1 MYNRFFVFDT
11 LLAKD
16 LGDVDGDIYQLASN
30 DPGLLRISWFAEN
43 ATAHDLSSTEQA
55 FELVFDLAAGSS
67 LGFSDV
73 WIDTT
78 EMVPE
83 LYIERDSTID
93 LYRLSLEA
101 PSSGFLI
108 EAPGSGQLPVSQA
121 VAQELTVLPNPSSG
135 NFTIKALPQAASPV
149 RLQVLDSSGKTLI
162 DQEADLSSDWQLPA
176 QGWPAGLYLLRAE
189 VNGEL
194 HTTRLIKQ

>member
-1 MYNRFFVFDT
+1 MN
-11 LLAKD
+11 
-16 LGDVDGDIYQLASN
+16 GDIYHLDSD

-43 ATAHDLSSTEQA
+43 ATARDLSSTEQA

-78 EMVPE
+78 EMAPE
-83 LYIERDSTID
+83 LYTERDSTIER
-93 LYRLSLEA
+93 YRLALGSPA
-101 PSSGFLI
+101 SGFLI
-108 EAPGSGQLPVSQA
+108 QAPGNGQLPASQR
-121 VAQELTVLPNPSSG
+121 VAQELTVQPNPSSG
-135 NFTIKALPQAASPV
+135 NFTVMALPQATAPV
-149 RLQVLDSSGKTLI
+149 RLQVLDSSGKRIL

-194 HTTRLIKQ
+194 YTARLVKQ